1 MNLSYMNWLSRDFK
15 DERELLARVLVH
27 ADRWA
32 RLTVTMFD
40 NKQLF

>member
-1 MNLSYMNWLSRDFK
+1 MSCDFK

-32 RLTVTMFD
+32 QLLVTTLN
-40 NKQLF
+40 NKQLLVSRPLP